1 MKGVIFDFNGTMFFD
16 SDKQEKAWRMY
27 IKKMTGRDVSDE
39 EFKERVHGRNN
50 SDILEYFSGKN

>member
-27 IKKMTGRDVSDE
+27 IKKNDR
-39 EFKERVHGRNN
+39 KRCQWWRV
-50 SDILEYFSGKN
+50 